1 MRCLELREYVP
12 SLDDLHLT
20 ATGEF
25 ADDELALEILNGVYE
40 TAEEM
45 YFAVVERL
53 RQLRERS
60 AS

>member
-1 MRCLELREYVP
+1 
-12 SLDDLHLT
+12 LHLT